1 MNPQTLAAIILLIT
15 GTAGITAILM
25 QLRTRRIV
33 KGYAKEYVRLLK
45 PVKAKIQ
52 LLNAQAAVQS
62 GDIGHFA
69 TAIGVDVSDPMFSE
83 MSLDEFNDI
92 ASVRVADLRK
102 LIEGEGQK

>member
-33 KGYAKEYVRLLK
+33 KGYAKEYVKLLK

-52 LLNAQAAVQS
+52 LLNAQAAAQS

-69 TAIGVDVSDPMFSE
+69 TAIGVDVSDPIFSE
-83 MSLDEFNDI
+83 MSLDEFNEI